1 MSDKGLKI
9 HVDKS
14 HKDLRKE
21 KKPDSVEIKKLDH
34 SRDFACAQPRNGNVL
49 FSQDFYLSFYIMSI
63 YLAYI
68 SFLAYILFRSAV
80 GHFIFVYFV
89 ILLNILLDRKSS
101 ECVTKKYTAP
111 NITPPESES
120 ESDSLFEDSN
130 VSWLA

>member
-1 MSDKGLKI
+1 VTSDEFDEEIEKEEQFNCRYCQRNFMSDKGLKI
-9 HVDKS
+9 HVGKS

-49 FSQDFYLSFYIMSI
+49 FSQDFFLSFYIMSI

-89 ILLNILLDRKSS
+89 IFVEYFVRS
-101 ECVTKKYTAP
+101 KK
-111 NITPPESES
+111 
-120 ESDSLFEDSN
+120 F
-130 VSWLA
+130 